1 MRKNLEC
8 EEFCLSLQ
16 SQNKIRVVLT
26 EDGVIAQLVE
36 QRTENPCVPG
46 SIPGDTTEN
55 QRVTEMRLSFFYAQI
70 WLKCRVKQG
79 NVFSNVLTEM
89 TTVDVICYKYKPLK
103 SGELPLKI
111 RICKDRKTR
120 YINLGVSTKAEY
132 WDFEKN
138 QPKSNC
144 PDREMLEKL
153 IANKISEVKSK
164 IVELKSEDKEF
175 SATTLV
181 EKVSHPTNTITVGE
195 LFKQHIHC
203 LKEEKRTGYRLSIQQ
218 TYNSLIKF
226 NRHLDIPFS
235 DIEGKSENTIGIRFR
250 NIRMIFNLAMNMELV
265 KPENYP
271 FKKFKVSKL
280 HQDTAKRALTKEEI
294 LSVVNYNITGKDF
307 YCKLA
312 VHLFTFS
319 YFMGGINFVD
329 MAYLTEKNVLNNRL
343 IYNRRKTSKLINLPM
358 QERAIV
364 VLKEYEKKNSPYLFP
379 ILTTKHKTEQQRL
392 NRLHKVITKVNKA
405 LKAIGEELHI
415 PIKLTTYVARHSYAT
430 VLKRA
435 GVATSIICES
445 LGHSSEKV
453 TQIYLDGFENSQI
466 DKAMENL

>member
-1 MRKNLEC
+1 
-8 EEFCLSLQ
+8 
-16 SQNKIRVVLT
+16 
-26 EDGVIAQLVE
+26 
-36 QRTENPCVPG
+36 
-46 SIPGDTTEN
+46 
-55 QRVTEMRLSFFYAQI
+55 
-70 WLKCRVKQG
+70 
-79 NVFSNVLTEM
+79 M

-103 SGELPLKI
+103 NGELPIKI
-111 RICKDRKTR
+111 RICKDRKAR
-120 YINLGVSTKAEY
+120 YINLGVSAKLEE

-138 QPKSNC
+138 LPKSTC
-144 PDREMLEKL
+144 PNREILEKL
-153 IANKISEVKSK
+153 ISNKISEVRNK
-164 IVELKSEDKEF
+164 IVELKSENKEY

-181 EKVSHPTNTITVGE
+181 EKVSNPIKIITVRE

-203 LKEEKRTGYRLSIQQ
+203 LEEEKRTGYRLSIQQ

-226 NRHLDIPFS
+226 NRHLDIPFPEM
-235 DIEGKSENTIGIRFR
+235 DCNWLKRYETWLRKQGKSENTIGIRFR

-265 KPENYP
+265 KLENYP
-271 FKKFKVSKL
+271 FKRFKVSKL
-280 HQDTAKRALTKEEI
+280 HQETAKRALSKEEV
-294 LSVVNYNITGKDF
+294 LSIINYPIMGIDYYT
-307 YCKLA
+307 KLA
-312 VHLFTFS
+312 INLFTFS

-329 MAYLTEKNVLNNRL
+329 MAYLTERNIIDNRL
-343 IYNRRKTSKLINLPM
+343 VYNRKKTAKLINLPM
-358 QERAIV
+358 QQRAYM
-364 VLKEYEKKNSPYLFP
+364 VLKEYKKINEPYLFP
-379 ILTTKHKTEQQRL
+379 ILSSKHKTEQQRL

-405 LKAIGEELHI
+405 LKNIGEELHI

>member
-1 MRKNLEC
+1 M
-8 EEFCLSLQ
+8 
-16 SQNKIRVVLT
+16 
-26 EDGVIAQLVE
+26 
-36 QRTENPCVPG
+36 
-46 SIPGDTTEN
+46 
-55 QRVTEMRLSFFYAQI
+55 
-70 WLKCRVKQG
+70 VKQLEKQK
-79 NVFSNVLTEM
+79 NVFSNVLPKM
-89 TTVDVICYKYKPLK
+89 TTVDVVCYKYKPLK
-103 SGELPLKI
+103 TGELPLKI
-111 RICKDRKTR
+111 RVCKDRKTR

-138 QPKSNC
+138 QPKSNS

-175 SATTLV
+175 SASTLV

-203 LKEEKRTGYRLSIQQ
+203 LEEEKRTGYRLSIQQ

-226 NRHLDIPFS
+226 NKHLDIPFS
-235 DIEGKSENTIGIRFR
+235 EMDCNWLRRYETWLRKQGKSENTIGIRFR
-250 NIRMIFNLAMNMELV
+250 NIRLIFNLAINMRLL

-271 FKKFKVSKL
+271 FKQLKVSKL
-280 HQDTAKRALTKEEI
+280 HQETAKRALTKMEI

-329 MAYLTEKNVLNNRL
+329 MAYLTGKNIVNNRL

-364 VLKEYEKKNSPYLFP
+364 VLKEYKKSNEPYLFP
-379 ILTTKHKTEQQRL
+379 ILSSKHKTEQQRL

-405 LKAIGEELHI
+405 LKSIGEELQI

-435 GVATSIICES
+435 GVATSIISES

>member
-1 MRKNLEC
+1 M
-8 EEFCLSLQ
+8 
-16 SQNKIRVVLT
+16 
-26 EDGVIAQLVE
+26 
-36 QRTENPCVPG
+36 
-46 SIPGDTTEN
+46 
-55 QRVTEMRLSFFYAQI
+55 
-70 WLKCRVKQG
+70 VKQLEKQK
-79 NVFSNVLTEM
+79 NVFSNVLPKM
-89 TTVDVICYKYKPLK
+89 TTVDVVCYKYKPLK
-103 SGELPLKI
+103 TGELPLKI
-111 RICKDRKTR
+111 RVCKDRKTR

-175 SATTLV
+175 SASTLV

-203 LKEEKRTGYRLSIQQ
+203 LEEEKRTGYRLSIQQ

-226 NRHLDIPFS
+226 NKHLDIPFS
-235 DIEGKSENTIGIRFR
+235 EMDCNWLRRYETWLRKQGKSENTIGIRFR
-250 NIRMIFNLAMNMELV
+250 NIRLIFNLAINMRLL

-271 FKKFKVSKL
+271 FKQLKVSKL
-280 HQDTAKRALTKEEI
+280 HQETAKRALTKMEI

-329 MAYLTEKNVLNNRL
+329 MAYLTGKNIVNNRL

-364 VLKEYEKKNSPYLFP
+364 VLKEYKKSNEPYLFP
-379 ILTTKHKTEQQRL
+379 ILSSKHKTEQQRL

-405 LKAIGEELHI
+405 LKSIGEELQI
-415 PIKLTTYVARHSYAT
+415 QIKLTTYVARHSYAT

-435 GVATSIICES
+435 GVATSIISES

>member
-1 MRKNLEC
+1 MKT
-8 EEFCLSLQ
+8 SL
-16 SQNKIRVVLT
+16 
-26 EDGVIAQLVE
+26 
-36 QRTENPCVPG
+36 
-46 SIPGDTTEN
+46 
-55 QRVTEMRLSFFYAQI
+55 
-70 WLKCRVKQG
+70 
-79 NVFSNVLTEM
+79 NVLCYTSKTLSNGEHPIM
-89 TTVDVICYKYKPLK
+89 ICVNRNHKRKYT
-103 SGELPLKI
+103 S
-111 RICKDRKTR
+111 
-120 YINLGVSTKAEY
+120 LGISVQAKF
-132 WDFEKN
+132 WDFERQK
-138 QPKSNC
+138 PKRNC
-144 PDREMLEKL
+144 PNRIQIEQLILEKTKEVMDKMVKFE
-153 IANKISEVKSK
+153 AENKDYSPVSLLEKRKAAQQSLTVQSLFSEYIEQLKQENRIGYALSVKQVFNS
-164 IVELKSEDKEF
+164 LKEF
-175 SATTLV
+175 TKGKNL
-181 EKVSHPTNTITVGE
+181 
-195 LFKQHIHC
+195 
-203 LKEEKRTGYRLSIQQ
+203 Y
-218 TYNSLIKF
+218 
-226 NRHLDIPFS
+226 FS
-235 DIEGKSENTIGIRFR
+235 DITNNWLKRYEIWQRNKNLAENTIGIRFR
-250 NIRMIFNLAMNMELV
+250 TLRMIYNLAIERKIV
-265 KPENYP
+265 SAEDYP
-271 FKKFKVSKL
+271 FRTYKVSKL
-280 HQDTAKRALTKEEI
+280 HQETAKRSITKEEI
-294 LSVVNYNITGKDF
+294 HKIIDYKVSPKKF
-307 YCKLA
+307 YKRLA
-312 VHLFTFS
+312 LDLFTFS